1 MSALPRGL
9 HAAFSVAAGELGF
22 CSASWLFVRELAG
35 AGGEDLV
42 RALRDALGRDFPVL
56 DAVASQFLSGQQ
68 APALDLEPVLAA
80 CAGASTILVSSLE
93 ADFLDALL
101 PQLRPRRVVL
111 LRYSGLGDVDWER
124 VLSNYGSQLESTDLA
139 SFQRWA
145 GIRTAVL
152 TMVYGADAHAAHVH
166 PAWLRMSGEDV
177 RTQFRCFI
185 GWDVL
190 RAPMTVYPRWLVEV
204 PRTDFTVIV

>member
-9 HAAFSVAAGELGF
+9 HAAFGVAAGELGF
-22 CSASWLFVRELAG
+22 CSAAWLFVRELAA
-35 AGGEDLV
+35 AGGDDLV
-42 RALRDALGRDFPVL
+42 RALRDELGRDFPVL
-56 DAVASQFLSGQQ
+56 DAVASRFLAGQQ
-68 APALDLEPVLAA
+68 APAFDVAPVLAA

-101 PQLRPRRVVL
+101 PQLQPRRVVL
-111 LRYSGLGDVDWER
+111 LRYSGLGETDWER
-124 VLSNYGSQLESTDLA
+124 VLSNYDGQLESTDLA
-139 SFQRWA
+139 SFQRW
-145 GIRTAVL
+145 GGTRTAVL

-204 PRTDFTVIV
+204 PRADFTVIV